1 MKNLLNH
8 KDNDDVFIT
17 NRKYHKIK
25 YHYKQNMMFDESN
38 HYPNIEGLGIW
49 KLLYIYIE
57 SFNNKKYDLFV
68 RKYKRKIKHTR
79 LHCNISYFIDSEFN
93 NYYPYRNF
101 YVINGILKENLN
113 YIRWRRNNNI
123 RIIYSPDYSIKLVL
137 KSNPNIVVHKGY
149 NNYYYCKGFKHV
161 QVTED
166 KVETIETGFKRN
178 VHPNSHTYKKYIA
191 EKKSK
196 LRKEARELKLA
207 KKQTVYSFIPL
218 KELSKL

>member
-17 NRKYHKIK
+17 NRRYNKIK
-25 YHYKQNMMFDESN
+25 YHYKQNMIFDEST
-38 HYPNIEGLGIW
+38 HYPNIEGMGVV

-57 SFNNKKYDLFV
+57 AFNNKKYDLFV

-79 LHCNISYFIDSEFN
+79 LHCSISYLIDSRFN
-93 NYYPYRNF
+93 DYYSYRNF

-113 YIRWRRNNNI
+113 YIKWRKNNNI
-123 RIIYSPDYSIKLVL
+123 RTIYSP
-137 KSNPNIVVHKGY
+137 
-149 NNYYYCKGFKHV
+149 
-161 QVTED
+161 
-166 KVETIETGFKRN
+166 TGFKRN
-178 VHPNSHTYKKYIA
+178 VHVNSHTYKKYIA

-207 KKQTVYSFIPL
+207 KKQIIYSFIPL

>member
-1 MKNLLNH
+1 MKNLLNR

-17 NRKYHKIK
+17 NRKYRKIK
-25 YHYKQNMMFDESN
+25 YHYKQNMIFNKSN

-68 RKYKRKIKHTR
+68 RKYKRKLKHTR

-113 YIRWRRNNNI
+113 HIRWRRNNNI
-123 RIIYSPDYSIKLVL
+123 RTIYSPA
-137 KSNPNIVVHKGY
+137 
-149 NNYYYCKGFKHV
+149 
-161 QVTED
+161 
-166 KVETIETGFKRN
+166 GFKRN

-207 KKQTVYSFIPL
+207 KKQIIYSFIPL
-218 KELSKL
+218 TKLKQEIKCV